1 LHDYQFLGQEWTANM
16 DSKDATVSA
25 ARADLNGRASARIR
39 AAREVAGFSQ
49 RELAARAGLSRPSL
63 ANIEAGRQTIT
74 LRQLGAI
81 ATALRI
87 RAADLLL

>member
-1 LHDYQFLGQEWTANM
+1 M
-16 DSKDATVSA
+16 DSKDAMVSVA
-25 ARADLNGRASARIR
+25 PADLNGRASARIR

-49 RELAARAGLSRPSL
+49 GQLAALAGLSRPSL

-74 LRQLGAI
+74 LRQLDAI
-81 ATALRI
+81 ATALCI

>member
-1 LHDYQFLGQEWTANM
+1 M
-16 DSKDATVSA
+16 DSKDAAISA
-25 ARADLNGRASARIR
+25 TPADLNGRAAARIR
-39 AAREVAGFSQ
+39 ATREAAGLSQ
-49 RELAARAGLSRPSL
+49 GDLAARAGLSRPSL

-81 ATALRI
+81 AYALRI